1 MKDILDIPFKDE
13 EDAFNVHNTQ
23 DWKRLTKPELLNY
36 VLVITAQRNEYRRR
50 LEHIVEELKKLK
62 EDMKN
67 SENFKNV

>member
-50 LEHIVEELKKLK
+50 LEHIVGELKKLK
-62 EDMKN
+62 DDLDEA
-67 SENFKNV
+67 ENPKNV

>member
-1 MKDILDIPFKDE
+1 MKDILYIPFKDE

>member
-1 MKDILDIPFKDE
+1 MRDILEVPFKDE

-50 LEHIVEELKKLK
+50 LEYVVGELKKLK
-62 EDMKN
+62 EDLDEAKN
-67 SENFKNV
+67 PKNV

>member
-50 LEHIVEELKKLK
+50 LEYVVGELKKLK
-62 EDMKN
+62 EDLDEAKN
-67 SENFKNV
+67 PKNV

>member
-50 LEHIVEELKKLK
+50 LEHIVGELKKLK
-62 EDMKN
+62 DDLDEA
-67 SENFKNV
+67 ENLKNV

>member
-50 LEHIVEELKKLK
+50 LEHIVGELKKLK
-62 EDMKN
+62 DDLDKA
-67 SENFKNV
+67 ENPKNV

>member
-36 VLVITAQRNEYRRR
+36 VFVITAQRNEYRRR
-50 LEHIVEELKKLK
+50 LEYVVGELKKLK
-62 EDMKN
+62 EDLDEAKN
-67 SENFKNV
+67 PKNV

>member
-1 MKDILDIPFKDE
+1 MRDILEVPFRDE

-36 VLVITAQRNEYRRR
+36 MLVITAQRNEYRRR

-62 EDMKN
+62 EDMAEA
-67 SENFKNV
+67 ENLKNV

>member
-1 MKDILDIPFKDE
+1 MRDILEVPFRDE

-50 LEHIVEELKKLK
+50 LEHIVGELKKLK
-62 EDMKN
+62 DDLDKA
-67 SENFKNV
+67 ENPKNV

>member
-1 MKDILDIPFKDE
+1 MRDILEVPFKDE

-50 LEHIVEELKKLK
+50 LEYVAGELKKLK
-62 EDMKN
+62 EDLDEAKN
-67 SENFKNV
+67 PKNV

>member
-1 MKDILDIPFKDE
+1 MRDILEVPFKDE

-50 LEHIVEELKKLK
+50 LEYVVGELKKLK
-62 EDMKN
+62 EDLDDAKN
-67 SENFKNV
+67 PKNV